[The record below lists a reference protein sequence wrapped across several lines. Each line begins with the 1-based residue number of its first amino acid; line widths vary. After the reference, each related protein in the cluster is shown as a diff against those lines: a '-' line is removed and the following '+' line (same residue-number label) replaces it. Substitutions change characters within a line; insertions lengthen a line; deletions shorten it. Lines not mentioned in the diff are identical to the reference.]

1 MDMEDDFLNTL
12 SGIGNLVAK
21 RRLVNGQ
28 TENQIMFSFTE
39 EPRGVLSW
47 LAEPKPMGAMD
58 FVSPNATLA
67 AGFSLRDPLQIM
79 DELLAYIASGDGEAL
94 AELEETEN
102 TIGLDIREDIA
113 ATLGGEALFALDG
126 AILPSPAWKVIL
138 EVYNPTRFQDAL
150 ESMVS
155 AVNLERSEAGQA
167 LLILSST
174 QVGGNTLYS
183 FHTADSNLT
192 VYYMFARGYMIAGPD
207 YSVIN
212 NALQYQ
218 STGYSLVNSPDFIAS
233 LPSGNSVD
241 LSAFYYHDF
250 RSIVDAL
257 QEATNSANVDSFQFL
272 NEVENGP
279 THFMSGVY
287 RTDKELVISSNNNL
301 EDCWSFIGII
311 GTLRELAEE
320 KIN

>member
-1 MDMEDDFLNTL
+1 MI
-12 SGIGNLVAK
+12 SS
-21 RRLVNGQ
+21 VN
-28 TENQIMFSFTE
+28 
-39 EPRGVLSW
+39 
-47 LAEPKPMGAMD
+47 
-58 FVSPNATLA
+58 
-67 AGFSLRDPLQIM
+67 
-79 DELLAYIASGDGEAL
+79 ASRSESEQAL
-94 AELEETEN
+94 
-102 TIGLDIREDIA
+102 
-113 ATLGGEALFALDG
+113 
-126 AILPSPAWKVIL
+126 VIL
-138 EVYNPTRFQDAL
+138 
-150 ESMVS
+150 S
-155 AVNLERSEAGQA
+155 AE
-167 LLILSST
+167 
-174 QVGGNTLYS
+174 QVGGNILYS
-183 FHTADSNLT
+183 LHTAESSLT
-192 VYYMFARGYMIAGPD
+192 VYYLFARGYMIAGPS

-212 NALQYQ
+212 SALQYQ
-218 STGYSLVNSPDFIAS
+218 SSGYSLVNSPDFIAS